1 MVGGS
6 LVMVILILV
15 LVLVSVVGS
24 GCDRIGSRSS
34 TCGFGS
40 FCLYG
45 WFWVFFRSFSVFGLF
60 SSSFPP
66 LSPSFVYRPLSPFL
80 LEFSFFI
87 PWSHGVRFFWLS
99 FRLFLVLLEEFF
111 VRWKYRQLHVDSG
124 QEGFGI
130 SCVVVLSFIPE
141 GFMILSSSIL
151 DPLNFAIMVELCSL
165 VIEVVFTEVSQ
176 IRRCYHMG
184 SCQFE
189 TSSPDGGC
197 LKGGM
202 TLFFIG

>member
-6 LVMVILILV
+6 LMVILILV

-87 PWSHGVRFFWLS
+87 PWSHGVRLFWLS

-130 SCVVVLSFIPE
+130 SCVVVLSFSWGLHDLIKLYS
-141 GFMILSSSIL
+141 G
-151 DPLNFAIMVELCSL
+151 SL
-165 VIEVVFTEVSQ
+165 GL
-176 IRRCYHMG
+176 CYHG
-184 SCQFE
+184 W
-189 TSSPDGGC
+189 
-197 LKGGM
+197 
-202 TLFFIG
+202 TLFSCDWSGVHRSISN